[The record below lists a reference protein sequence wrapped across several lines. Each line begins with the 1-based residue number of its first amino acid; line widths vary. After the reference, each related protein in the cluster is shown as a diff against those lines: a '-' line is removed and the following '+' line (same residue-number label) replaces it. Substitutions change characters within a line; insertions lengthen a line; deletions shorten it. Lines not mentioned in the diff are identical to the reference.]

1 MSNETAQIASS
12 LDSIKQS
19 DEEAAIEFWYA
30 RELMIALGYN
40 NWESFAKVVKKAQQ
54 ACETA
59 GIAEDNH
66 FRQATKMV
74 PIGSSAVRSID
85 DVMLSRFA
93 CYLVA
98 QNGDPRK
105 TQIAVAQAYFAL
117 QTRRAEL
124 LDEQIEKLQR
134 LEARDQLRQSEK
146 ALSESFSTHGISDS
160 KSYGIIRSKGDEAFF
175 GGFTTQRMKDKFGIT
190 STRPL
195 ADFLPTITLAAKT
208 LATEMSKLNIER
220 SDIRGESAITV
231 EHVANNKS
239 VRNMLGERGIKPEE
253 LSAEEDINKV
263 ARKHDRE
270 QGELHNSKLPE
281 VSND

>member
-12 LDSIKQS
+12 LDGIKQS
-19 DEEAAIEFWYA
+19 DEESAIEFWYA
-30 RELMIALGYN
+30 RDLMAALGYN
-40 NWESFAKVVKKAQQ
+40 NWESFANVVKKAQT
-54 ACETA
+54 ACQTA
-59 GIAEDNH
+59 GIPEDNH

-74 PIGSSAVRSID
+74 SIGSSAMRPIE

-146 ALSESFSTHGISDS
+146 ALSESFATHGIEDS
-160 KSYGIIRSKGDEAFF
+160 KSYGIIRSKGDQAFF

-220 SDIRGESAITV
+220 SDIHGESAITV

-253 LSAEEDINKV
+253 LPAEEDISKV
-263 ARKHDRE
+263 ARKHVKE
-270 QGELHNSKLPE
+270 QGQLHNSKLPE
-281 VSND
+281 INND